1 MVKRHEQQEVS
12 ISALAKKYMYLKPI
26 FWVLSLRIHFLFCF
40 FICHSFAQ
48 WMIAYNNFLRNAF
61 KYSILSP
68 WLQEST
74 EYSNPIEFGVY
85 WWSAVINV
93 IT

>member
-1 MVKRHEQQEVS
+1 
-12 ISALAKKYMYLKPI
+12 MYLKPI